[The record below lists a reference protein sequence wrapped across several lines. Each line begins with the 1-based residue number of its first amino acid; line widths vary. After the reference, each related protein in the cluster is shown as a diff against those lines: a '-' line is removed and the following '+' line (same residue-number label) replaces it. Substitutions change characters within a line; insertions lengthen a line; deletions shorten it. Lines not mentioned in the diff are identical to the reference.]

1 MPMSCFLLSSPVLDF
16 LASVLWVGQS
26 KTRLPSFLT
35 KDEITLCTI
44 DWDFGGKRS
53 LGHHPSSL
61 AGASPAARFP
71 LLVPGP
77 LRCCCCCCFGVR
89 TSPLRPISGVKPEP
103 NPPLIIIL
111 PRPQSALRSPSQGPS
126 HFSERHWPRDK
137 GCLCK
142 GSNQSRASIGGWTR
156 GSQGKHWS
164 LRVKN
169 QKAKREGRGGT
180 IDNGWT
186 LTPFEWPWMLAGSD
200 LERQLWPIP
209 SNPAGPSRVAHQLAK

>member
-1 MPMSCFLLSSPVLDF
+1 MSRMPGAQPMPMSCFLLSSPVLDF

-77 LRCCCCCCFGVR
+77 LCCCCCCFGVR

-111 PRPQSALRSPSQGPS
+111 PRPQSALRSPNSRTITFFREALATRQGLSMQGQQPIKS
-126 HFSERHWPRDK
+126 LHRRVDE
-137 GCLCK
+137 G
-142 GSNQSRASIGGWTR
+142 QSREALVLEGQEPK
-156 GSQGKHWS
+156 SQEG
-164 LRVKN
+164 
-169 QKAKREGRGGT
+169 REGG
-180 IDNGWT
+180 
-186 LTPFEWPWMLAGSD
+186 
-200 LERQLWPIP
+200 
-209 SNPAGPSRVAHQLAK
+209 HH

>member
-77 LRCCCCCCFGVR
+77 LRCCCCFGVR
-89 TSPLRPISGVKPEP
+89 TGQSTQAHFRCQARAKPAPNNHPASPTVRTPQPNSRTITFFREALATRQGLSMQGQQPIKSLHRRVDEG
-103 NPPLIIIL
+103 
-111 PRPQSALRSPSQGPS
+111 
-126 HFSERHWPRDK
+126 
-137 GCLCK
+137 
-142 GSNQSRASIGGWTR
+142 QSREALVPEGQEPK
-156 GSQGKHWS
+156 SQEG
-164 LRVKN
+164 
-169 QKAKREGRGGT
+169 REGG
-180 IDNGWT
+180 
-186 LTPFEWPWMLAGSD
+186 
-200 LERQLWPIP
+200 
-209 SNPAGPSRVAHQLAK
+209 HH